1 MNIKQALVFGAEK
14 LKKIKINSAVLDA
27 EILLSWILKKP
38 KEFIYAHPEKII
50 NSQQLTKF
58 RKLINQCAKGM
69 PIAYLT
75 GHKEFYGLNFLVN
88 KDTLIPRPETELMVE
103 EVLKQIKNDKIKN
116 FTLIDVGTGSGCIPI
131 CLVKI
136 FYSVIPAQAGI
147 QEDLRIIGL
156 DISKK
161 VLLIACRNAK
171 LHKVNNK
178 IKFIKS
184 DLLSSLMSNFSCHSR
199 PVSPY
204 RGTGQAPY
212 GVNSSGNPEKNFLN
226 PDFRQDDKM
235 AIIITANLP
244 YLSEKIYRANYQN
257 LKYEP
262 KSALI
267 AGKDGLKYYCQ
278 LLKQIQ
284 SRITYYS
291 LPITLFLEIDPS
303 QKNQMRFL
311 IKKHLP
317 IAKIE
322 FKKDL
327 AGLNRLIVIKL
338 NQKH

>member
-1 MNIKQALVFGAEK
+1 M
-14 LKKIKINSAVLDA
+14 KINSAVLDA

-184 DLLSSLMSNFSCHSR
+184 NLLKNILCIVGAIHEL
-199 PVSPY
+199 PL
-204 RGTGQAPY
+204 Q
-212 GVNSSGNPEKNFLN
+212 GNNTHL
-226 PDFRQDDKM
+226 
-235 AIIITANLP
+235 IITANLP
-244 YLSEKIYRANYQN
+244 YLSKKIYRQNYNN

>member
-1 MNIKQALVFGAEK
+1 
-14 LKKIKINSAVLDA
+14 A

-184 DLLSSLMSNFSCHSR
+184 NLLKNILCIVGAIHEL
-199 PVSPY
+199 PL
-204 RGTGQAPY
+204 Q
-212 GVNSSGNPEKNFLN
+212 GNNTHL
-226 PDFRQDDKM
+226 
-235 AIIITANLP
+235 IITANLP
-244 YLSEKIYRANYQN
+244 YLSKKIYRQNYNN

>member
-1 MNIKQALVFGAEK
+1 MNIKQALVFGTEK

-184 DLLSSLMSNFSCHSR
+184 NLLKNILCIVGAIHEL
-199 PVSPY
+199 PL
-204 RGTGQAPY
+204 Q
-212 GVNSSGNPEKNFLN
+212 GNNTHL
-226 PDFRQDDKM
+226 
-235 AIIITANLP
+235 IITANLP
-244 YLSEKIYRANYQN
+244 YLSKKIYRQNYNN

>member
-1 MNIKQALVFGAEK
+1 MNIKQALIFGTKE
-14 LKKIKINSAVLDA
+14 LKNSKINSAVLDA

-184 DLLSSLMSNFSCHSR
+184 NLLKNILCIVGAIHEL
-199 PVSPY
+199 PL
-204 RGTGQAPY
+204 Q
-212 GVNSSGNPEKNFLN
+212 GNNTHL
-226 PDFRQDDKM
+226 
-235 AIIITANLP
+235 IITANLP
-244 YLSEKIYRANYQN
+244 YLSKKIYRQNYNN

>member
-1 MNIKQALVFGAEK
+1 MNIKQALVFGTEK

-184 DLLSSLMSNFSCHSR
+184 NLLKNILCIVGAIHEL
-199 PVSPY
+199 PL
-204 RGTGQAPY
+204 Q
-212 GVNSSGNPEKNFLN
+212 GNNTHL
-226 PDFRQDDKM
+226 
-235 AIIITANLP
+235 IITANLP
-244 YLSEKIYRANYQN
+244 FLSKKIYRQNYNN